1 MKGSFVFAF
10 PKVISMEGI
19 LSLDPEDSGNW
30 TGGRKGV
37 GELRGTKY
45 GISARAYPDEDIPN
59 LTLER
64 ARTLYKDYW
73 DAIRGDELPDPL
85 SHLVF
90 DAAVNQGVSA
100 ATTMLQTALKV
111 SVDGKIGPETIAAA
125 RTSNNEHCARFQTLR
140 AFRYIGTINFQR
152 YGEGWFNRLFL
163 MSAGGK

>member
-10 PKVISMEGI
+10 PKVVSIEGG
-19 LSLDPEDSGNW
+19 LSLHPEDTGNW

-64 ARTLYKDYW
+64 ARILYKDYW
-73 DAIRGDELPDPL
+73 DAIHGDELPDPL

-100 ATTMLQTALKV
+100 ATHMLQFALKV
-111 SVDGKIGPETIAAA
+111 SVDGKIGPNTIAAA
-125 RTSNNEHCARFQTLR
+125 MASNNETCARFQTLR
-140 AFRYIGTINFQR
+140 AYRYMGTINFER
-152 YGEGWFNRLFL
+152 YGEGWFSRLFL
-163 MSAGGK
+163 MAMGGK